1 MAIILLRQGVFTE
14 RLQNES
20 VTKLM
25 KMIYFEDY
33 IRKESIFVRIL
44 IDLKVLLYIYNY
56 ECKFI

>member
-25 KMIYFEDY
+25 KMIYFEHY
-33 IRKESIFVRIL
+33 IRKESIFVGIL

>member
-1 MAIILLRQGVFTE
+1 MRIFHFCQCAFTE
-14 RLQNES
+14 RLQTES

-25 KMIYFEDY
+25 KMIYFEHY
-33 IRKESIFVRIL
+33 IRKESIFVGIL